1 MNKQEFNKY
10 MKEYNDDKQYRFTV
24 NLSRV
29 KDADVIEAI
38 IRSGDGNKNKGIKQL
53 VRKAI
58 KREKRESRL

>member
-1 MNKQEFNKY
+1 MNKQEFNRY

>member
-1 MNKQEFNKY
+1 MNKQEFNRY

-24 NLSRV
+24 NLSRE